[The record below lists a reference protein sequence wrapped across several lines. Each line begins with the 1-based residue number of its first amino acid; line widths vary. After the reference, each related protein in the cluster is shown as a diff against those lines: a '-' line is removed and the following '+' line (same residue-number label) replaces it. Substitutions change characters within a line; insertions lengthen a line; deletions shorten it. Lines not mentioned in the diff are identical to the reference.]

1 MLHTLHLSLTNDA
14 KHVSLTEILNLQYR
28 GVKTS
33 EALIT
38 QCMLFVIIDLIAIRM
53 WHLLEKT
60 RNIEAT
66 ALFLLKPLI
75 SLQQHCFYILLLHK
89 LKSALSSTL
98 ICPFCRVGSFFS
110 CCTTHQITWPEGD
123 ALQLIKSYINIKADC
138 FFFLLHVHKSVLLP
152 NIPHIDCFEV
162 SDVICSPASTPAIR
176 CSAYKNNTKW
186 PTVDLDPS
194 QKGYILWDTIIKCVP
209 RSPICRLPQQ
219 QQQQQQNKQKNT
231 HSLTIIK

>member
-53 WHLLEKT
+53 WHLREKT

-138 FFFLLHVHKSVLLP
+138 FFFFCMSIKVFCCLTFPILTVLKWATSSVHLRLHSYSLFRIQKQNQMANGRFGPITKRIHIMRYHHKMR
-152 NIPHIDCFEV
+152 
-162 SDVICSPASTPAIR
+162 AT
-176 CSAYKNNTKW
+176 
-186 PTVDLDPS
+186 
-194 QKGYILWDTIIKCVP
+194 
-209 RSPICRLPQQ
+209 
-219 QQQQQQNKQKNT
+219 
-231 HSLTIIK
+231 

>member
-89 LKSALSSTL
+89 LKSALL
-98 ICPFCRVGSFFS
+98 F
-110 CCTTHQITWPEGD
+110 
-123 ALQLIKSYINIKADC
+123 
-138 FFFLLHVHKSVLLP
+138 VHFIV
-152 NIPHIDCFEV
+152 
-162 SDVICSPASTPAIR
+162 SPASSRAAPPIKLPGPKVMLCNSSIHTLILRQTVFFFFCMSIKVFCCLSFPILTVLKWATSSVHLRLHQLFAVPHTKTTPNGQRSIWTHHKKDT
-176 CSAYKNNTKW
+176 YYEI
-186 PTVDLDPS
+186 PS
-194 QKGYILWDTIIKCVP
+194 
-209 RSPICRLPQQ
+209 
-219 QQQQQQNKQKNT
+219 
-231 HSLTIIK
+231 